1 MTVLN
6 QIVPAS
12 SSASPPPPQN
22 NNPIQGIL
30 QGVGNVLNQAGVEV
44 RNKLQM
50 VTNEVSNKLQMDN
63 DIIHFSN
70 ELNGKKFLHWL
81 KMIIHCSPRER

>member
-44 RNKLQM
+44 RN
-50 VTNEVSNKLQMDN
+50 TLQMDN

-70 ELNGKKFLHWL
+70 ELIGKKFLHWL